1 MKYSDVQVG
10 MIIKFN
16 KHDSLAN
23 HQPFHA
29 DPVREEAYR
38 QWLYNK
44 GEEVWNQQFKRYENQ
59 PIRVIRTH
67 FTRFNVRPMGARVRQ
82 DVTYNVIKG
91 IAPDGEE
98 INLLPKYFKPDDE
111 SAIQLA
117 SPVPEKLVDEVS
129 KYPAKRSKDTAMGE
143 LRALPGAVDYEAV
156 KSRFGKGRTRRSR
169 RVRKTRRSRR

>member
-1 MKYSDVQVG
+1 MKYSDVKVG

-23 HQPFHA
+23 YERFYD
-29 DPVREEAYR
+29 DPVREERNR
-38 QWLYNK
+38 QWFYNQ
-44 GEEVWNQQFKRYENQ
+44 GEEVWNQQFKGYENQ

-67 FTRFNVRPMGARVRQ
+67 YTRFNVRPMGALVRQ

-91 IAPDGEE
+91 IAPDGQE

-117 SPVPEKLVDEVS
+117 SPVPEKLMDEVP
-129 KYPAKRSKDTAMGE
+129 KYPAKRAKDTAMAE

-156 KSRFGKGRTRRSR
+156 KARFGKGRTRRSR
-169 RVRKTRRSRR
+169 RSRKTRKVRR